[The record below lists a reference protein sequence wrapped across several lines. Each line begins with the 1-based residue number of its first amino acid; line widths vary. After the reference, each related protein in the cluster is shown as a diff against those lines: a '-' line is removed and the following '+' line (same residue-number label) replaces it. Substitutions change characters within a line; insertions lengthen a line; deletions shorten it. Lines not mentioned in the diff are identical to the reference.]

1 MDGNKDSTV
10 SQVLSV
16 ELVPDNPEV
25 QISGDLEEGNNRNQ
39 MRAILQNT
47 ESLAEVDKKPEVA
60 ASIAELD
67 SLIQKMG

>member
-47 ESLAEVDKKPEVA
+47 EILAEVNKKPEVA

>member
-47 ESLAEVDKKPEVA
+47 KSLAEVDKKPEVA